1 MIIDMPTSAT
11 ALAGMEMSK
20 QFEKI
25 MIVTDAA
32 SSDITGKSCSPYTLH
47 WTYDTYANAHTVGSA
62 IVKNGGDTWF
72 FITADYVFGHSIERD
87 TGDVVR
93 AAGGKV
99 LGSARHPLNTPD
111 FSSFLLQAQSSKAKI
126 VGLANGGGDTINA
139 IKQAAEFGIVAGGQ
153 NLAGIVMFISDIHS
167 LGLKLAQGLII
178 TEAYYWDLND
188 RTRAFGKRFF
198 ERMKRM
204 PTMNQAATY
213 SATLHYLNAVKAAG
227 TKETKPVLAKM
238 RATPVR
244 DAFTDNGVVRRGRP
258 HGAFDV
264 PVRGQET
271 RGIEGAVGLLQGAR
285 RGTRRPGIPAA
296 QGRWLPAD
304 QVTENDHGRGPGPRP
319 RHSNCWLKAGRSG
332 RARTCDPRFWRPVLY
347 QLSYTPAGNRRRRRF
362 APFQAQGMAGLQGR
376 SGEPSV
382 HCKTSAPDFS
392 HHSKITSLPALRRK
406 NQEPGRDHERSNRH
420 QALRH
425 PDHPVPPARQTRIDR
440 TVGAR
445 GCRHCPTPS
454 SARSTREPRPASRC
468 WWRGAARSAGSTRS
482 AGRARPPRRR

>member
-1 MIIDMPTSAT
+1 MKSIVTSLSAAGLIAAVLAGPALAQQAPLKIGVLTDFQSVYSDIGGAGNVEATKMAIEEFGGSMFGKPIELVTADALNKADVAATITRKWYEAENVDMIIDMPTSAT

-62 IVKNGGDTWF
+62 IVKNGGDSWF

-99 LGSARHPLNTPD
+99 IGSARHPLNTPD

-244 DAFTDNGVVRRGRP
+244 DAFTDNGVVREDGRMVHSMFLFEVKKP
-258 HGAFDV
+258 EESKAPWDYYKVLAEVPGDQAF
-264 PVRGQET
+264 
-271 RGIEGAVGLLQGAR
+271 
-285 RGTRRPGIPAA
+285 RP
-296 QGRWLPAD
+296 
-304 QVTENDHGRGPGPRP
+304 
-319 RHSNCWLKAGRSG
+319 LKDG
-332 RARTCDPRFWRPVLY
+332 
-347 QLSYTPAGNRRRRRF
+347 
-362 APFQAQGMAGLQGR
+362 
-376 SGEPSV
+376 
-382 HCKTSAPDFS
+382 
-392 HHSKITSLPALRRK
+392 
-406 NQEPGRDHERSNRH
+406 
-420 QALRH
+420 
-425 PDHPVPPARQTRIDR
+425 
-440 TVGAR
+440 
-445 GCRHCPTPS
+445 GCPLIK
-454 SARSTREPRPASRC
+454 
-468 WWRGAARSAGSTRS
+468 
-482 AGRARPPRRR
+482 

>member
-1 MIIDMPTSAT
+1 MLAGPALAQQAPLKIGVLTDFQSVYSDIGGAGNVEATKMAIEEFGGSMFGKPIELVTADALNKADVAATITRKWYEAENVDMIIDMPTSAT

-72 FITADYVFGHSIERD
+72 FITADYLFGHSIERD

-111 FSSFLLQAQSSKAKI
+111 FSSFLLQAQASKAKI
-126 VGLANGGGDTINA
+126 IGMANGGADTINT
-139 IKQAAEFGIVAGGQ
+139 IKQASEFGIVAGGQ

-227 TKETKPVLAKM
+227 TKETRPVLAKM

-244 DAFTDNGVVRRGRP
+244 DAFTDNGVVREDGRMVHSMFLFEVKKP
-258 HGAFDV
+258 EESKAPWDYYKVLAEVPGDQAF
-264 PVRGQET
+264 
-271 RGIEGAVGLLQGAR
+271 
-285 RGTRRPGIPAA
+285 RP
-296 QGRWLPAD
+296 
-304 QVTENDHGRGPGPRP
+304 
-319 RHSNCWLKAGRSG
+319 LKDG
-332 RARTCDPRFWRPVLY
+332 
-347 QLSYTPAGNRRRRRF
+347 
-362 APFQAQGMAGLQGR
+362 
-376 SGEPSV
+376 
-382 HCKTSAPDFS
+382 
-392 HHSKITSLPALRRK
+392 
-406 NQEPGRDHERSNRH
+406 
-420 QALRH
+420 
-425 PDHPVPPARQTRIDR
+425 
-440 TVGAR
+440 
-445 GCRHCPTPS
+445 GCPLIK
-454 SARSTREPRPASRC
+454 
-468 WWRGAARSAGSTRS
+468 
-482 AGRARPPRRR
+482 